1 MSKTDIDKLYVDSDI
16 ESEIETDDDESENGG
31 IINKFIKKS
40 VVGGSNDFMD
50 SDEENDEE
58 DEEDEYLQEPARQG
72 EYYNDVDDE
81 ELDKKIAENI
91 MNAQAEQTNSNKSK
105 SNSKN
110 ADEQYEIQIDV
121 NNPSFI
127 AQNSDDLDEDDEEED
142 EDYLQ
147 KITEKMKENII
158 TEYHPELKAF
168 NNDEVEAACNIIRGE
183 NGDIIDPLHRTL
195 PFVTKYEKA
204 RIIGERAKQIN
215 SGAKPFIEVDKKI
228 HDGYLIA
235 LKEYEEKKI
244 PFIVRRPL
252 PNGTFE
258 FWRLHDLDILE

>member
-1 MSKTDIDKLYVDSDI
+1 MNKADDKIEIISDI
-16 ESEIETDDDESENGG
+16 ESEIETDDDESVDGG
-31 IINKFIKKS
+31 IIKKFMKKGVIS
-40 VVGGSNDFMD
+40 GGYDDINN
-50 SDEENDEE
+50 SDEEEEYEE
-58 DEEDEYLQEPARQG
+58 DEEEYEKEEDP
-72 EYYNDVDDE
+72 ENYEENDIVE
-81 ELDKKIAENI
+81 TGREVGNPKLII
-91 MNAQAEQTNSNKSK
+91 QTN
-105 SNSKN
+105 
-110 ADEQYEIQIDV
+110 E
-121 NNPSFI
+121 
-127 AQNSDDLDEDDEEED
+127 DLDEEDDEDEE

-147 KITEKMKENII
+147 KVSEQMKENII
-158 TEYHPELKAF
+158 TNYHPELKAF
-168 NNDEVEAACNIIRGE
+168 NNEEVEAACNIVRGP

-215 SGAKPFIEVDKKI
+215 AGAKPFIEVDKKV

-258 FWRLHDLDILE
+258 FWRLRDLDILE

>member
-16 ESEIETDDDESENGG
+16 ESEVETDDDESENGG
-31 IINKFIKKS
+31 IINKFIKKN

-58 DEEDEYLQEPARQG
+58 EEEDEYLHESARQG

-81 ELDKKIAENI
+81 EIDKKIAENI
-91 MNAQAEQTNSNKSK
+91 MKAQGEQKNSNKSK

-110 ADEQYEIQIDV
+110 DEQEEIQIDV
-121 NNPSFI
+121 NNSNFI
-127 AQNSDDLDEDDEEED
+127 AQISDDLDEDDEEED

-147 KITEKMKENII
+147 KITEQMKENII

-235 LKEYEEKKI
+235 LKEYEDKKI